1 MCDYEI
7 CSPKNPRIGT
17 NNQYRIF
24 RKRCHISNVG
34 KNGLTKEDLTNVLET
49 LPEGEAEILDDLTYH
64 DCRGYRDLENFW
76 LQRFLTDDED
86 ESDYEI
92 RQIAELHPR
101 AWEGG
106 RWFNV
111 CLFNTNKNKYYFRGI
126 CRIIRTDS
134 GIDGYLRK
142 KKCPNA
148 KNKNFYIDYSNM
160 TTTLQYWRRLKN
172 IIS

>member
-7 CSPKNPRIGT
+7 CSPKNPRSEP
-17 NNQYRIF
+17 NNAYRIF

-34 KNGLTKEDLTNVLET
+34 KNGLTKVDLTNVLGT
-49 LPEGEAEILDDLTYH
+49 LPEGEAEIPPHHIYH

-92 RQIAELHPR
+92 RQIVEHHHRDWDA
-101 AWEGG
+101 G
-106 RWFNV
+106 RWFQV

-126 CRIIRTDS
+126 CRIIHEDPGMS
-134 GIDGYLRK
+134 EYLRK